1 MSQEMALRQ
10 CRTGVLAGATAMADA
25 VRVTLWPRSR
35 SLLIEK
41 RWGAPVVCNDG
52 VTIAKESVLEDQ

>member
-1 MSQEMALRQ
+1 
-10 CRTGVLAGATAMADA
+10 MADA

-52 VTIAKESVLEDQ
+52 VTIAKECVLEDQ

>member
-1 MSQEMALRQ
+1 
-10 CRTGVLAGATAMADA
+10 MADA

-41 RWGAPVVCNDG
+41 RWGAPVACNDG